1 MKKNAVL
8 ILLLTVFVLCCKEKK
23 EILQVGN
30 WRAVMEVS
38 EGQEL
43 PFTFSLS
50 KLEDGRY
57 SMEMYNADETIVVD
71 EISFIADTIKIQM
84 PVFEGYIQG
93 VFTESQITGNFIKE
107 SLDRVV
113 PFRAFH
119 GERERFEVRQNPA
132 ENISGIWETY
142 FSPGTTDEYPAKGI
156 FVQKGSQVTGT
167 FRTTTGDYRYL
178 EGVIDGDSMK
188 LSAFDGAHVFLFTA
202 KVFKDSLEGTF
213 YSGNHFKE
221 GFSARRNEAFE
232 LPDANSLTF
241 LKEGYETFE
250 FSFPNAKGEPV
261 GLKDDAFAGKPV
273 VIQILG
279 SWCPNCLDETR
290 FYVDYLKKNP
300 ELDVQFLGLAFEYA
314 KTEQGAW
321 KSIDR
326 LRKRIGVP

>member
-43 PFTFSLS
+43 PFIFSLS

-142 FSPGTTDEYPAKGI
+142 FSPGTTDEYPA
-156 FVQKGSQVTGT
+156 
-167 FRTTTGDYRYL
+167 
-178 EGVIDGDSMK
+178 
-188 LSAFDGAHVFLFTA
+188 
-202 KVFKDSLEGTF
+202 
-213 YSGNHFKE
+213 
-221 GFSARRNEAFE
+221 
-232 LPDANSLTF
+232 
-241 LKEGYETFE
+241 
-250 FSFPNAKGEPV
+250 
-261 GLKDDAFAGKPV
+261 
-273 VIQILG
+273 
-279 SWCPNCLDETR
+279 
-290 FYVDYLKKNP
+290 
-300 ELDVQFLGLAFEYA
+300 
-314 KTEQGAW
+314 
-321 KSIDR
+321 
-326 LRKRIGVP
+326 